1 VACGGDDAPD
11 GFSCGPGTVA
21 DGGQC
26 VVGVGA
32 GGAAGLAGA
41 AGTGGAAGA
50 SAGVGGGGNAGSGA
64 QAGTAG
70 IGGSSATAG
79 NAGAAGSA
87 AGGGANVGGGGPA
100 GAAGSG
106 AGAAGAN
113 STGDQPPTFAG
124 VAAVAPSSSTSL
136 FVAWKAASDD
146 LTPASKISYRIF
158 ASTQPGVHDFT
169 KPTAI
174 APPGATSAELFVGI
188 VAGNDYYVVVRAV
201 DEAGHSDDNVVEKT
215 TQIKKDETAPVFA
228 GITTATT
235 AGPAAV
241 TVAWNA
247 AQDDLTPTEG
257 IVYYVYGGP
266 VAGPNVL
273 EHLVG
278 VSEPGASSFVV
289 KQLAN
294 ADAPTFFT
302 VRARD
307 GGGNVDT
314 NTKQASALPG
324 KDTNPP
330 TFAGCTGAVTNATGG
345 IDVVWEPASD
355 DGTAPSG
362 ITYEVYAS
370 TVPEAQNFTAPPA
383 GTVVAGTFLTLTGLA
398 AATDYYVVCR
408 ARDASGNQDKN
419 LSQKGARTPDD
430 IAPPTFAGVEGVANL
445 TTTSLELT
453 WTAAV
458 DEVTS
463 TAQIVYDVYQAS
475 EAGMEDFTAP
485 TLTTAEGATSAKISG
500 LATGRKY
507 FFVVRA
513 RDKAGNREANVVEAV
528 ATTRVSFKGDVQ
540 PIFTASCALAGCH
553 STDLPQSGLIL
564 SPGFAYNNLVLV
576 SSTQAAPL
584 PRVQPGDPGG
594 SYLEQK
600 LVAAPGIVGDAM
612 PPNGTTPLTDAQKAT
627 INQWIAEG
635 ASIE

>member
-1 VACGGDDAPD
+1 VAALVWASLALAAVVVVACGGDDAPA
-11 GFSCGPGTVA
+11 GLSCGEGTVA

-26 VVGVGA
+26 VVAGAGGGAGRGGAAGAGVGGSAGVAGA
-32 GGAAGLAGA
+32 GGAAGVGGNGA
-41 AGTGGAAGA
+41 AGSSGAAGNGAAGVSAGGAAGA
-50 SAGVGGGGNAGSGA
+50 SAG
-64 QAGTAG
+64 
-70 IGGSSATAG
+70 
-79 NAGAAGSA
+79 
-87 AGGGANVGGGGPA
+87 
-100 GAAGSG
+100 AAGSG
-106 AGAAGAN
+106 VM
-113 STGDQPPTFAG
+113 GDQPPTFAG

-146 LTPASKISYRIF
+146 VSPASKISYRIF
-158 ASTQPGVHDFT
+158 ASTQAGVHDFT
-169 KPTAI
+169 KPTAV

-201 DEAGHSDDNVVEKT
+201 DEAGNSDDNVVEKT
-215 TQIKKDETAPVFA
+215 TQIKKDQTAPVFD

-241 TVAWNA
+241 TVAWNPA
-247 AQDDLTPTEG
+247 EDDLTPTEG
-257 IVYYVYGGP
+257 LVYYVYGGP
-266 VAGPNVL
+266 AAGPSVL

-294 ADAPTFFT
+294 SDAPTFFT

-314 NTKQASALPG
+314 NTKQASAFPG
-324 KDTNPP
+324 KDTSPP

-355 DGTAPSG
+355 DGTGPSG
-362 ITYEVYAS
+362 ITYEVYAA

-383 GTVVAGTFLTLTGLA
+383 GSVVAGTFLTLTGLT

-430 IAPPTFAGVEGVANL
+430 ITPPTFAGVEGTANV
-445 TTTSLELT
+445 TTTSLDLT

-463 TAQIVYDVYQAS
+463 PDQIVYDIYQS
-475 EAGMEDFTAP
+475 TQAGGENFAAP
-485 TLTTAEGATSAKISG
+485 TLTTPQGATSATISG
-500 LATGRKY
+500 LSTGQKY

-513 RDKAGNREANVVEAV
+513 RDKAGNRDANVVEAA

-576 SSTQAAPL
+576 SSTQASPTL
-584 PRVQPGDPGG
+584 RVQPGDPGG

-600 LVAAPGIVGDAM
+600 LNAVPGIVGGAM
-612 PPNGTTPLTDAQKAT
+612 PPEGTTPLTDAQKAT
-627 INQWIAEG
+627 ITQWIAEG
-635 ASIE
+635 ASND